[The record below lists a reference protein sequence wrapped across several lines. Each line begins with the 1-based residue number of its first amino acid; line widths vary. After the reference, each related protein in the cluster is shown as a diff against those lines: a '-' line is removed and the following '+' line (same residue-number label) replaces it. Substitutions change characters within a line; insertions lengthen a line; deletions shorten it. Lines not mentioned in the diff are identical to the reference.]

1 MYKKIL
7 VLGSWALKI
16 GEAGE
21 FDYSW
26 SQAIKALKEE
36 GIRTVLINPNIAT
49 VQTNPGFADEL
60 YLIPITPESVEEV
73 IAQEKPDGIMLS
85 FGGQTALNCWL
96 QLEENGV
103 LRKYNVTVLWTPTD
117 TIRMTEDRKA
127 FNRALDEIGVTYARS
142 STAESKER
150 AIEVAEEIGY
160 PVLVRA
166 AFALGWLGS
175 WFAHDRK
182 ELELLL
188 EKSFSYSHQVIIDES
203 LVGWKELEYEVVRDR
218 NDNCITVCNME
229 NIDPM
234 GIHTGESIVVA
245 PSQTL
250 SDRDHQMLRDIALRT
265 IRHLGIIGE
274 CNIQFALDPKSSRYS
289 VIEVNARLSRS
300 SALASKVTG
309 YPLAYV
315 AAKIALW
322 YNLDEIKNLVTG
334 TTTAFFEP
342 SLDYVV
348 VKIPRWDLEKFE
360 KVDQKIGS
368 EMKSVGE
375 VMAIGRNLEEAL
387 QKWFRN
393 LDIGAV
399 WLVWNTK
406 DYDFSP
412 SELDF
417 ATPKRM
423 FAIVRALL
431 HGKDLSSIHKKTH
444 IDLFFLTKIE
454 NIVNTYKALR
464 ESSEWKNRE
473 LIEKAKKQGYSD
485 IQLSQILHC
494 EEKEVREFRHKNQLR
509 PKINKIDTLAGEF
522 PTDTNYLYMTY
533 HWTREYNEIPPSEI
547 QKVLVIWSWPYR
559 IGSSVEFD
567 WCSVSALSALKN
579 MGYGTIMLNFNP
591 ETVSTDFDTSDILY
605 FDEIS
610 VESITEIF
618 HVEKPIWVIISMG
631 GQIANNLAMKLK
643 NAGIPVLGTDPEN
656 IDKAEDRH
664 KFSTL
669 CDNIGV
675 IQPEWNELTNKDD
688 ALIFWKEFGYPVII
702 RPSYVLSWAN
712 MRVCADAV
720 QLGEFLEK
728 STISKEY
735 PTVISKFEVGA
746 KEIEIDGV
754 GKNGKLELYAISEHV
769 ENAWV
774 HSGDATVIFPAQTL
788 HIESVNRVKRIAK
801 KIIKELNI
809 TWPFNIQFLAK
820 NDEIKVIECNL
831 RASRSFPFVSK
842 VSGYNF
848 IEIATEGIMG
858 REIHSDYNTLDL
870 DHVGVKASQFSFH
883 RLKWADPRLGIEMA
897 STWEV
902 WCIWETTLEAFWMAI
917 SSVWTTF
924 KGKNILISLWSIWDK
939 SEFLTPARV
948 LTDLGYSLYATPGT
962 SKILNEEW
970 IKNQSVEKWPI
981 KSGNHVLEMVEERK
995 FDLIINTPSADY
1007 REEEKS
1013 WYYIRRMAVDRKIAL
1028 ITNIKL
1034 AKLFVRSLEAQSKQG
1049 KFRYHSYKYFVKNTS
1064 E

>member
-7 VLGSWALKI
+7 ILGSGALKI

-21 FDYSW
+21 FDYSG

-36 GIRTVLINPNIAT
+36 GIKTILINPNIAT
-49 VQTNPGFADEL
+49 VQTDPGFADEL
-60 YLIPITPESVEEV
+60 YLSPINPEAVEE
-73 IAQEKPDGIMLS
+73 IIKKEEPDGIMLS
-85 FGGQTALNCWL
+85 FGGQTALNCGL
-96 QLEENGV
+96 ELEEKGV
-103 LRKYNVTVLWTPTD
+103 LKKYNIKVLGTSTD
-117 TIRMTEDRKA
+117 TIRMTEDRKI
-127 FNRALDEIGVTYARS
+127 FNQALDQIGVKYARS
-142 STAESKER
+142 ATAESKKQ
-150 AIEVAEEIGY
+150 AIKIAEDIGY

-166 AFALGWLGS
+166 AFALGGLGS
-175 WFAHDRK
+175 GFAHDRH

-203 LVGWKELEYEVVRDR
+203 LVGWKELEYEVVRDG
-218 NDNCITVCNME
+218 NNNCITVCNME

-250 SDRDHQMLRDIALRT
+250 SDKDHQMLRDIALKT
-265 IRHLGIIGE
+265 IRHLNIIGE
-274 CNIQFALDPKSSRYS
+274 CNIQFALDPHSSRYC

-315 AAKIALW
+315 AAKISLG
-322 YNLDEIKNLVTG
+322 YHLDEIKNLVTG

-348 VKIPRWDLEKFE
+348 IKIPRWDLEKFE

-375 VMAIGRNLEEAL
+375 VMAIGRNIEEAL
-387 QKWFRN
+387 QKGFRN

-399 WLVWNTK
+399 GLIGNTK

-412 SELDF
+412 SDLDF

-431 HGKDLSSIHKKTH
+431 YGKSLEEIERKTH
-444 IDLFFLTKIE
+444 IDPFFLSKIQ
-454 NIVNTYKALR
+454 NLVNTYKILK
-464 ESSEWKNRE
+464 ETSNWKNKE
-473 LIEKAKKQGYSD
+473 LLQRAKKQGFSD
-485 IQLSQILHC
+485 LQLSKILKC
-494 EEKEVREFRHKNQLR
+494 TEREVRNFRHENQLR

-522 PTDTNYLYMTY
+522 PTNTNYLYMTY
-533 HWTREYNEIPPSEI
+533 HGASSEI
-547 QKVLVIWSWPYR
+547 QSFTVSPKILIIGSGPYR

-567 WCSVSALSALKN
+567 WCSVSALRALKK
-579 MGYGTIMLNFNP
+579 MGYETIMLNFNP
-591 ETVSTDFDTSDILY
+591 ETVSTDFDVSDRLY

-610 VESITEIF
+610 VESISEIY
-618 HVEKPIWVIISMG
+618 HSEKPIGVIVSMG

-643 NAGIPVLGTDPEN
+643 DFGIPVLGTSPEN
-656 IDKAEDRH
+656 IDRAEDGH

-669 CDNIGV
+669 CDQIGV
-675 IQPEWNELTNKDD
+675 VQPTWSELTTKDE
-688 ALIFWKEFGYPVII
+688 ATMFGEKYGYPVII
-702 RPSYVLSWAN
+702 RPSYVLSGAN
-712 MRVCADAV
+712 MRVCADSV
-720 QLGEFLEK
+720 QLSEFLEK
-728 STISKEY
+728 ATISKDY
-735 PTVISKFEVGA
+735 PTVISKFEIGA

-754 GKNGKLELYAISEHV
+754 GKNGRLELYALSEHV
-769 ENAWV
+769 ENAGV

-788 HIESVNRVKRIAK
+788 HIESVNRIKKITK

-809 TWPFNIQFLAK
+809 TGPFNIQFLAK

-848 IEIATEGIMG
+848 IEIAIRGIMG
-858 REIHSDYNTLDL
+858 EDISYDYNTLDL
-870 DHVGVKASQFSFH
+870 DHVGIKAPQFSFH
-883 RLKWADPRLGIEMA
+883 RLKGADPKLGIEMA
-897 STWEV
+897 STGEV
-902 WCIWETTLEAFWMAI
+902 GCIGDTVPEAFWMAM
-917 SSVWTTF
+917 SSVGFTL
-924 KGKNILISLWSIWDK
+924 KGKNILLSLGSLGDK
-939 SEFLTPARV
+939 SEFLPSARILSV
-948 LTDLGYSLYATPGT
+948 LGYSLFATPGT
-962 SKILNEEW
+962 SRVLSDEG
-970 IKNQSVEKWPI
+970 IKNRMVEKGAI
-981 KSGNHVLEMVEERK
+981 KSENHVLSMVEGKK
-995 FDLIINTPSADY
+995 FDLIINTPSNDY

-1013 WYYIRRMAVDRKIAL
+1013 GYFIRRVAVDRKITL

-1034 AKLFVRSLEAQSKQG
+1034 AKLFTRCIEIQSRQG
-1049 KFRYHSYKYFVKNTS
+1049 KFTHYPYKHFVKNA
-1064 E
+1064 EE